1 MLLCGWSSNA
11 TRFCS
16 WSGHQFLAG
25 TWSCS
30 RNNCHL
36 FLSSTLAQVGGQ
48 HYVLRSWHK
57 KAIAKNCLAVDGL
70 VNPNL
75 DIVVNVAP
83 IGKCMCRKS
92 LVRIRYIL
100 LPTTQDSLCEGKS
113 KQPFLVEDLC
123 IITLHNMVRKLNC
136 KGTARANG
144 GDFGDMHAM
153 GTHVPCWRQGPST
166 SWICHKLKGSME
178 ILLPVCKLNGKDRCN
193 LVPWCP
199 CYNTRYGSRH
209 RSQSCVINGQDG
221 KYATCWLVH
230 NWYYGWLG

>member
-1 MLLCGWSSNA
+1 MLWYWTKSNA
-11 TRFCS
+11 TEFYL
-16 WSGHQFLAG
+16 WPGHQFLAG

-57 KAIAKNCLAVDGL
+57 KAIPKDCLAVDGL

-144 GDFGDMHAM
+144 GEVSGGIVA
-153 GTHVPCWRQGPST
+153 Q
-166 SWICHKLKGSME
+166 
-178 ILLPVCKLNGKDRCN
+178 
-193 LVPWCP
+193 
-199 CYNTRYGSRH
+199 YNVMVVSSLSPRINRPKTVFEVIAEMWN
-209 RSQSCVINGQDG
+209 SCTYTIF
-221 KYATCWLVH
+221 
-230 NWYYGWLG
+230 